1 MKKNSLSCGC
11 DVVLGLGLLVVI
23 MIMAD
28 MAVVCRVVLRVYVN
42 TCLSYGFTRSVT
54 YDFKDTKKYYN
65 RNTGELEKKDML
77 LVDKIRRST
86 GGTCAALVMWPG
98 MLGEDLGRLECA
110 VKGKDVREYQ

>member
-1 MKKNSLSCGC
+1 
-11 DVVLGLGLLVVI
+11 
-23 MIMAD
+23 MAD
-28 MAVVCRVVLRVYVN
+28 ISVVCRVVLRVYVN

-77 LVDKIRRST
+77 LVDKIGRISRQT
-86 GGTCAALVMWPG
+86 FAAVFLWPG
-98 MLGEDLGRLECA
+98 MLGEDLARLECA